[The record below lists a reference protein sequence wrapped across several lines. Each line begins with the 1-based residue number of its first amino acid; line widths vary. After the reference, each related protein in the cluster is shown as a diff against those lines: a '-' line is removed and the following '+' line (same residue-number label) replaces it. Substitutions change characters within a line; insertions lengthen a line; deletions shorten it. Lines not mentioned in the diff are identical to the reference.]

1 MTENNVPAELDK
13 VGETLR
19 LYAKALS
26 GREIH
31 LIPLGGTGARLADA
45 R

>member
-1 MTENNVPAELDK
+1 MAEQNIAAELEK

-31 LIPLGGTGARLADA
+31 LAPRGAK
-45 R
+45 